1 MTTRQFLILHLDND
15 VCDADTIGMRRL
27 SYYVA
32 VVNHKIIMHIVEHVC
47 TVCHINII
55 ISHIKHTDQWVHVE

>member
-1 MTTRQFLILHLDND
+1 MTIRQFLILHLDND

-32 VVNHKIIMHIVEHVC
+32 VVNHKIIMHIVDHVLC
-47 TVCHINII
+47 VILILL
-55 ISHIKHTDQWVHVE
+55 